1 MINEGAPEFVDQSM
15 YYPAA
20 TNYGYYCTGK
30 FKIDMPVL
38 WFWWYYM
45 HHIID
50 LLFGGFRI

>member
-1 MINEGAPEFVDQSM
+1 LINEGAPEFVDQSM